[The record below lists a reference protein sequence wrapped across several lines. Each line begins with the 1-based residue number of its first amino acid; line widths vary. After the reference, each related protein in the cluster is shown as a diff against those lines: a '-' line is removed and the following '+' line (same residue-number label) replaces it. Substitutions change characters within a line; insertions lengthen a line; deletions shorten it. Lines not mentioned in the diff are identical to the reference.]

1 MSYVKSVS
9 GSDYRFLV
17 RGVMLYHTCPW
28 LNLLNGPLMFKRR
41 YVTLLPL
48 FVLLAACS
56 SKPKPT
62 ETDTTTGTPSGGFLL
77 EPQHNVMQMGGYF
90 ANNPNAQQFIDKMV
104 NKHGF
109 DRQQLQEILSQ
120 AKRLDSVLRLMDNQA
135 PTTSVKPPSGPNG
148 AWLRYRK
155 KFITPD
161 NVQNGVVFW
170 NQYEDA
176 LNRAWQ
182 VYGVPPEIIVGIIGV
197 ETRWGRVMGKTRILD
212 ALATLSFNYPR
223 RAEYF
228 SGELETFLLMARDEQ
243 DDPLNLKGSFA
254 GAMGYGQFMPSSYK
268 QYAVDFSGDGHINLW
283 DPVDAIGSVANYFK
297 AHGWVKGDQVAVM
310 ANGQAPGLP
319 NGFKTKYSISQLA
332 AAGLTPQQPL
342 GNHQQAS
349 LLRLDVGTGYQYWY
363 GLPNFYT
370 ITRYN
375 HSTHYAMA
383 VWQLG
388 QAVALARVQ

>member
-62 ETDTTTGTPSGGFLL
+62 ETETTTGTPSGGFLL
-77 EPQHNVMQMGGYF
+77 EPQHNVMQMGGDF

-297 AHGWVKGDQVAVM
+297 EHGWVKGDQVAVM

-319 NGFKTKYSISQLA
+319 NGFKTRYSISQLA
-332 AAGLTPQQPL
+332 TAGLTPQQPL

>member
-17 RGVMLYHTCPW
+17 RGVMLYHTCPC

-62 ETDTTTGTPSGGFLL
+62 ETETTTGTPSGGFLL
-77 EPQHNVMQMGGYF
+77 EPQHNVMQMGGDF

-319 NGFKTKYSISQLA
+319 NGFKTRYSISQLA

>member
-62 ETDTTTGTPSGGFLL
+62 ETETTTGTPSGGFLL
-77 EPQHNVMQMGGYF
+77 EPQHNVMQMGGDF

-228 SGELETFLLMARDEQ
+228 YGELETFLLMARDEQ

-319 NGFKTKYSISQLA
+319 NGFKTRYSISQLA

>member
-17 RGVMLYHTCPW
+17 RGVMLYHTCLW

-62 ETDTTTGTPSGGFLL
+62 ETETTTGTPSGGFLL
-77 EPQHNVMQMGGYF
+77 EPQHNVMQMGGDF
-90 ANNPNAQQFIDKMV
+90 ANNPNAQQFIDRMV

-319 NGFKTKYSISQLA
+319 NGFKTRYSISQLA

>member
-17 RGVMLYHTCPW
+17 RGGMLYHTCPW

-48 FVLLAACS
+48 FMLLAACS

-62 ETDTTTGTPSGGFLL
+62 ETETTTGTPSGGFLL
-77 EPQHNVMQMGGYF
+77 EPQHNVMQMGGDF

-135 PTTSVKPPSGPNG
+135 PTTSVKPPSVPNG

-319 NGFKTKYSISQLA
+319 NGFKTRYSISQLA

>member
-77 EPQHNVMQMGGYF
+77 EPQHNVMQMGGDF
-90 ANNPNAQQFIDKMV
+90 ANNPNAQQFIDRMV

-283 DPVDAIGSVANYFK
+283 DTVDAIGSVANYFK

>member
-77 EPQHNVMQMGGYF
+77 EPQHNVMQMGGDF

>member
-77 EPQHNVMQMGGYF
+77 EPQHNVMQMGGDF
-90 ANNPNAQQFIDKMV
+90 ANNPNAQQFIDRMV

-135 PTTSVKPPSGPNG
+135 PTASVKPPSGPNG

>member
-62 ETDTTTGTPSGGFLL
+62 ETETTTGTPSGGFLL
-77 EPQHNVMQMGGYF
+77 EPQHNVMQMGGDF

-120 AKRLDSVLRLMDNQA
+120 AKRLDSVLQLMDNQA

-319 NGFKTKYSISQLA
+319 NGFKTRYSISQLA

>member
-62 ETDTTTGTPSGGFLL
+62 ETETTTGTPSGGFLL
-77 EPQHNVMQMGGYF
+77 EPQHNVMQMGGDF
-90 ANNPNAQQFIDKMV
+90 ANNPNAQQFIDRMV

-197 ETRWGRVMGKTRILD
+197 ETRWGRVMGKTRILG

-319 NGFKTKYSISQLA
+319 NGFKTRYSISQLA
-332 AAGLTPQQPL
+332 TAGLTPQQPL

>member
-17 RGVMLYHTCPW
+17 RGGMLYHTCPW

-48 FVLLAACS
+48 FMLLAACS

-62 ETDTTTGTPSGGFLL
+62 ETETTTGTPSGGFLL
-77 EPQHNVMQMGGYF
+77 EPQHNVMQMGGDF

-319 NGFKTKYSISQLA
+319 NGFKTRYSISQLA

-370 ITRYN
+370 ITRYH

>member
-77 EPQHNVMQMGGYF
+77 EPQYNVMQMGGDF

>member
-62 ETDTTTGTPSGGFLL
+62 ETETTTGTPSGGFLL
-77 EPQHNVMQMGGYF
+77 EPQHNVMQMGGDF

-109 DRQQLQEILSQ
+109 DRQQLQEVLSQ

-319 NGFKTKYSISQLA
+319 NGFKTRYSISQLA

>member
-62 ETDTTTGTPSGGFLL
+62 ETETTTGTPSGGFLL
-77 EPQHNVMQMGGYF
+77 EPQHNVMQMGGDF

-135 PTTSVKPPSGPNG
+135 PTTSVKPPSVPNG

-319 NGFKTKYSISQLA
+319 NGFKTRYSISQLA

>member
-28 LNLLNGPLMFKRR
+28 LNLLNGLLMFKRR

-77 EPQHNVMQMGGYF
+77 EPQHNVMQMGGDF

-104 NKHGF
+104 SKHGF

-135 PTTSVKPPSGPNG
+135 PTTSVQPPSGPNG

-297 AHGWVKGDQVAVM
+297 AHGWVKGDLVAVM

>member
-77 EPQHNVMQMGGYF
+77 EPQHNVMQMGGDF

-268 QYAVDFSGDGHINLW
+268 QYAVDFSGDRHINLW

>member
-77 EPQHNVMQMGGYF
+77 EPQHNVMQMGGDF

-342 GNHQQAS
+342 GNHRQAS

>member
-62 ETDTTTGTPSGGFLL
+62 ETETTTGTPSGGFLL
-77 EPQHNVMQMGGYF
+77 EPQHNVMQMGGDF

-310 ANGQAPGLP
+310 ANGQAPGLS

>member
-77 EPQHNVMQMGGYF
+77 EPQHNVMQMGGDF

-223 RAEYF
+223 RAVYF

>member
-1 MSYVKSVS
+1 MSYVKSVW

-62 ETDTTTGTPSGGFLL
+62 ETETTTGTPSGGFLL
-77 EPQHNVMQMGGYF
+77 EPQHNVMQMGGDF

-319 NGFKTKYSISQLA
+319 NGFKTRYSISQLA

>member
-77 EPQHNVMQMGGYF
+77 EPQHNVMQMGGDF

-120 AKRLDSVLRLMDNQA
+120 AKRLDSVLQLMDNQA

>member
-77 EPQHNVMQMGGYF
+77 EPQHNVMQMGGDF

-332 AAGLTPQQPL
+332 SAGLTPQQPL

>member
-17 RGVMLYHTCPW
+17 WGVMLYHTCPS

-62 ETDTTTGTPSGGFLL
+62 ETETTTGTPSGGFLL
-77 EPQHNVMQMGGYF
+77 EPQHNVMQMGGDF

-319 NGFKTKYSISQLA
+319 NGFKTRYSISQLA
-332 AAGLTPQQPL
+332 TAGLTPQQPL

>member
-77 EPQHNVMQMGGYF
+77 EPQHNVMQMGGDF

-297 AHGWVKGDQVAVM
+297 AHGWAKGDQVAVM

>member
-62 ETDTTTGTPSGGFLL
+62 ETETTTGTPSGGFLL
-77 EPQHNVMQMGGYF
+77 EPQHNVMQMGGDF
-90 ANNPNAQQFIDKMV
+90 ANNPNAQQFIDRMV

-109 DRQQLQEILSQ
+109 DRQQLQEILSL